1 MIFAITPTIIT
12 FLSARCR
19 YQVTAYSALLP
30 MWLKIN
36 MILGHLD
43 LIFCLLTK
51 AKDYFLNPDCVTST
65 QRFAN
70 LITAILWIKK
80 DEFFSVKLYV
90 NMQ

>member
-1 MIFAITPTIIT
+1 
-12 FLSARCR
+12 
-19 YQVTAYSALLP
+19 
-30 MWLKIN
+30 